1 MRIVTDPGQFQAHCH
16 KDRCAGLTT
25 ALVPTMG
32 YFHAGHLSLMDHA
45 RSKAERVYVSLFVN
59 PTQFGPGEDLEAYP
73 RDFDRD
79 ASLAEA
85 RGVDVFFAPEPEA
98 MYPPG
103 HATLVKVPAL
113 AEHLCG
119 QSRPVHFQGV
129 ATVVAKLLILAQ
141 PSLAVFGQKDWQQL
155 ALIRRMAR
163 DLFLPTEIVGRPIVR
178 EPDGLALSS
187 RNVYL
192 SPEERAQAPQ
202 IRAGLL
208 LVREGYAAGERDP
221 DALRRVL
228 ARHLAER
235 LPLGEPDYLEFVDRD
250 RIQPVAAADDR
261 TLAAAAVRLG
271 RARLIDNIL
280 LAGDEDGGSN
290 GEG

>member
-1 MRIVTDPGQFQAHCH
+1 MRVITDPREFQAQCWR
-16 KDRCAGLTT
+16 DRCAGLST

-32 YFHAGHLSLMDHA
+32 YFHAGHLALMAFA
-45 RSKAERVYVSLFVN
+45 RANADRVFVSLFVN
-59 PTQFGPGEDLEAYP
+59 PTQFGPTEDLAAYP
-73 RDFDRD
+73 RDFERD
-79 ASLAEA
+79 AALAEQQ
-85 RGVDVFFAPEPEA
+85 GVDLLFAPQPGG
-98 MYPPG
+98 MYAPD
-103 HATLVKVPAL
+103 HATLVQVPAL
-113 AEHLCG
+113 AENLCG
-119 QSRPVHFQGV
+119 KSRPVHFQGV
-129 ATVVAKLLILAQ
+129 ATVVTKLLVLAT
-141 PSLAVFGQKDWQQL
+141 PSLAVFGQKDWQQM

-163 DLFLPTEIVGRPIVR
+163 DLFLPTRIVGRPIVR
-178 EPDGLALSS
+178 EPDGLAMSS

-208 LVREGYAAGERDP
+208 LVRERFAAGERDIA
-221 DALRRVL
+221 ALREVL

-250 RIQPVAAADDR
+250 SIQPQAAADGK

-280 LAGDEDGGSN
+280 LAGDEV
-290 GEG
+290 E

>member
-1 MRIVTDPGQFQAHCH
+1 VRIVTDPGQFQALCRQ
-16 KDRCAGLTT
+16 DRCAGKST

-32 YFHAGHLSLMDHA
+32 YFHAGHLSLMDFA
-45 RSKAERVYVSLFVN
+45 RAKAQRVYVSLFVN

-79 ASLAEA
+79 AALAESH
-85 RGVDVFFAPEPEA
+85 GVDLLFAPEPESI
-98 MYPPG
+98 YPPG

-141 PSLAVFGQKDWQQL
+141 PAMAVFGQKDWQQL
-155 ALIRRMAR
+155 ALIRRMVR

-178 EPDGLALSS
+178 EPDGLAMSS

-208 LVREGYAAGERDP
+208 LVRERYADGERNP
-221 DALRRVL
+221 AALREIL

-250 RIQPVAAADDR
+250 SIQPQAAADDR

-280 LAGDEDGGSN
+280 LAGDEGR
-290 GEG
+290 

>member
-1 MRIVTDPGQFQAHCH
+1 MRIVTDPGQFQVLCH
-16 KDRCAGLTT
+16 QDRCSGLTT

-85 RGVDVFFAPEPEA
+85 HGVDMLFAPDPVA
-98 MYPPG
+98 VYPPG

-119 QSRPVHFQGV
+119 RSRPVHFQGV

-178 EPDGLALSS
+178 EPDGLAMSS

-208 LVREGYAAGERDP
+208 LVRESYAAGERDP
-221 DALRRVL
+221 DALRQVL

-250 RIQPVAAADDR
+250 GIQPVPAADDR

-280 LAGDEDGGSN
+280 LAGDEG
-290 GEG
+290 

>member
-1 MRIVTDPGQFQAHCH
+1 MRIVTDPGEFSASCRQ
-16 KDRCAGLTT
+16 DRCAGLAT

-32 YFHAGHLSLMDHA
+32 YFHAGHLSLMEHA
-45 RSKAERVYVSLFVN
+45 RSVSQRVYVSLFVN
-59 PTQFGPGEDLEAYP
+59 PTQFGPGEDLAAYP
-73 RDFDRD
+73 RDLDHD
-79 ASLAEA
+79 AALAEQQ
-85 RGVDVFFAPEPEA
+85 GVDVLFVPEPGA
-98 MYPPG
+98 MYAPD
-103 HATLVKVPAL
+103 HATVVQVPAL

-119 QSRPVHFQGV
+119 RSRPIHFQGV
-129 ATVVAKLLILAQ
+129 ATVVAKLLVLAL
-141 PSLAVFGQKDWQQL
+141 PSRAVFGQKDWQQL

-178 EPDGLALSS
+178 EPDGLAMSS

-208 LVREGYAAGERDP
+208 LLRERFAAGERDVA
-221 DALRRVL
+221 ALRGL
-228 ARHLAER
+228 LSGHLSER

-250 RIQPVAAADDR
+250 SIQPQDVAGPE
-261 TLAAAAVRLG
+261 TLAAVAVRLG

-280 LAGDEDGGSN
+280 LAGDEV
-290 GEG
+290 